1 MRLRVLC
8 CTAVITPDP
17 RMACRDV
24 HAEGG
29 ATEREEALYK
39 ELVGLTGRL
48 HDIHGTRL
56 KFVLGDDRIPA
67 KSAPVSGI

>member
-1 MRLRVLC
+1 
-8 CTAVITPDP
+8 
-17 RMACRDV
+17 MACRDV

-29 ATEREEALYK
+29 ATEREEALHK